1 MIVISGQAVKKGKN
15 AQKNWFFET
24 RGCEKKSKM
33 AANNPRKF
41 KDRIAQL
48 AQKQAEGTAQFQEVM
63 REVAEVKKTT
73 AHPVLNNSNHQN
85 SFGGG
90 PTAAAQQQQQQQQQH
105 RQPQQQ
111 QQQQQQHHV
120 MIASSEGM
128 MIPRH
133 LSPVQLPPQPHYRYT
148 EVYNKSIIYRR
159 IHTIKK
165 VCHFHVPNRDVTNQ
179 TLPWLE

>member
-1 MIVISGQAVKKGKN
+1 
-15 AQKNWFFET
+15 
-24 RGCEKKSKM
+24 M

-73 AHPVLNNSNHQN
+73 PHPVLNNSNHN
-85 SFGGG
+85 NNFGG
-90 PTAAAQQQQQQQQQH
+90 PTAAAQQQQH
-105 RQPQQQ
+105 RQPQQQQQ

-148 EVYNKSIIYRR
+148 VILISRLCR
-159 IHTIKK
+159 
-165 VCHFHVPNRDVTNQ
+165 
-179 TLPWLE
+179 